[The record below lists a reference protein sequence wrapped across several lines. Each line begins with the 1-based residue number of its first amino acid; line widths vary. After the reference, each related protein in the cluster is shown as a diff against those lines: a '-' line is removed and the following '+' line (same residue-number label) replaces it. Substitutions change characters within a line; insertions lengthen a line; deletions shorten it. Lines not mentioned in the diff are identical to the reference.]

1 MLVNN
6 SGLSQQQSHMLRVLN
21 RLRDQS
27 HHLRLEQTAKLD
39 ELSER
44 LKAVLKRI
52 QSIPFE
58 EFDGQRGELPGVKKG
73 TAARIHV
80 ANTLYPKDLRTLEG
94 ILSDLNLTEKDL
106 TVAAREQVLLESLNF
121 ASRPYRH
128 ENIPVAHASTFEWI
142 FPDHGSHMVQNNQES
157 LEERSRF
164 VTWLKSGSGTFWVF
178 GKAGAGKSTLMKFI
192 ASHHKTRIA
201 LKEWAGPKKVVMA
214 THYFWS
220 TGTAMQKSLRGLLQ
234 ELLFNILCCCP
245 ELAPDIF
252 PDRWRRTKPTA
263 SLSDQYWSADELH
276 EGLRLLARHHS
287 MPVKCCFFID
297 GLDEFDGDHYNLCQL
312 LKELSSSANL
322 KCCVSS
328 RPWNVF
334 EDAFA
339 SDLSTKLCIH
349 DLTIQDIWNYT
360 ESSLQG
366 FPRWKETCIS
376 DKRSIE
382 FISDITQRAQG
393 VFLWVFLVTRSLR
406 DGLVNGDTIHDLQRR
421 LKALPTDLEL
431 FFKHMLDLVDP
442 FYHQYMSRTFQMT
455 INAKEPFQLLTY
467 YARESEDQDDNY
479 VLEWPL
485 DPDLA
490 LANPPSRLLEPCRR
504 RINARCGGLLG
515 FKKDRVEFLHRT
527 VHDFLLTRPMQDYL
541 EQKAGPGYK
550 VNLSTVKSFAFQF
563 RCFLPAASTLEN
575 ITKMKDL
582 WNKCLRYA
590 NEALDED
597 EESGMNILD
606 TAPDICQDYAVT
618 DSLSLRNAIDEA
630 YQDSV
635 VAANHFLRNTGQG
648 RHQENTTA
656 IAAPSQNPIGPR
668 LRHTFLASGV
678 DRYVTT
684 KLGRNPYYFHGN
696 KGSPLFMAID
706 MSLSGKQGPNNLIP
720 ALLDQGLDPNEK
732 NQSGVTPW
740 HFLLA
745 KYLNGSKECRLNCG
759 NEGPRNSIFS
769 MFLRSGAHKTC
780 RQTHDNDS
788 LFPVTHFIL
797 DALNNWDGN
806 IKNIINIFD
815 DFFAGSHEQSKLQL
829 DEVLSKLMLFFH
841 TRPGWRNSESV
852 RMTSL
857 VEKIMSKGNELE
869 TDMEFMVPSITKY
882 FAEFRSASLVAM
894 IRHNKNQLSK
904 SSPACAPAK
913 RSRDSQSEDSSQDKK
928 RKKLEGSS
936 HCKEIQ
942 VEGKQSVVVERL

>member
-1 MLVNN
+1 
-6 SGLSQQQSHMLRVLN
+6 MLRVLN
-21 RLRDQS
+21 RLQDQS

-52 QSIPFE
+52 QSIPSE
-58 EFDGQRGELPGVKKG
+58 EIDGQDGELPGVKKG
-73 TAARIHV
+73 TAARGRTSQQHA

-106 TVAAREQVLLESLNF
+106 AVAAREQVLLESLNF
-121 ASRPYRH
+121 VSRPYRH

-142 FPDHGSHMVQNNQES
+142 FPGHGSHIVKNDQES
-157 LEERSRF
+157 LEEHSRF

-220 TGTAMQKSLRGLLQ
+220 TGTAMQKSLKGLLQ
-234 ELLFNILCCCP
+234 ELLYDILCCCP

-252 PDRWRRTKPTA
+252 PDRWRRTKSTA
-263 SLSDQYWSADELH
+263 SPSDKHWSADELH

-287 MPVKCCFFID
+287 MPVKCCFLID
-297 GLDEFDGDHYNLCQL
+297 GLDEFDGDHYKLCQL
-312 LKELSSSANL
+312 LKELSLSANL

-339 SDLSTKLCIH
+339 SDLSTKLCVH

-360 ESSLQG
+360 ESRLKG

-376 DKRSIE
+376 DERSTE
-382 FISDITQRAQG
+382 FISDITERAQG

-421 LKALPTDLEL
+421 LKALPTDLEP

-455 INAKEPFQLLTY
+455 INAKEPLHLLTY
-467 YARESEDQDDNY
+467 YARESEDQNDNY

-490 LANPPSRLLEPCRR
+490 LANLPPGLLEPCRR

-541 EQKAGPGYK
+541 EQKASPGYK
-550 VNLSTVKSFAFQF
+550 VNLSTVKAFAFQF
-563 RCFLPAASTLEN
+563 RCFLSAASTLEN
-575 ITKMKDL
+575 IAKMKNL
-582 WNKCLRYA
+582 WNECLRYA

-606 TAPDICQDYAVT
+606 TVPDVYQDYAVT
-618 DSLSLRNAIDEA
+618 NNLSLRDTIDEA

-635 VAANHFLRNTGQG
+635 VAANHFLRNTVQG
-648 RHQENTTA
+648 GHQENTTA
-656 IAAPSQNPIGPR
+656 IAAPSRNPIGPR
-668 LRHTFLASGV
+668 LRYTFFASGV
-678 DRYVTT
+678 DRYIKT
-684 KLGRNPYYFHGN
+684 KLGRNPYYFHSD

-706 MSLSGKQGPNNLIP
+706 TSPSFKQCPISLIP
-720 ALLDQGLDPNEK
+720 RLLDLGLDPNEK

-740 HFLLA
+740 HRLFA
-745 KYLNGSKECRLNCG
+745 KYLDGSDEFRQSCVNGGR
-759 NEGPRNSIFS
+759 RNSIFS
-769 MFLRSGAHKTC
+769 KFLRSGAHKTC
-780 RQTHDNDS
+780 RLSHKGSGS
-788 LFPVTHFIL
+788 LFPVTHFIR
-797 DALNNWDGN
+797 DAFIVGGGTM
-806 IKNIINIFD
+806 KNIINILD
-815 DFFAGSHEQSKLQL
+815 DFFAGSQEQSKLQL
-829 DEVLSKLMLFFH
+829 DEVLYKIMLRIP
-841 TRPGWRNSESV
+841 TSRRRCECGQIESV
-852 RMTSL
+852 RMTRL
-857 VEKIMSKGNELE
+857 VEKIISEGNKLE
-869 TDMEFMVPSITKY
+869 IDMEFIVPSIKEY
-882 FAEFRSASLVAM
+882 FGKLSSASLVAM
-894 IRHNKNQLSK
+894 IRNNKKQVSK

-913 RSRDSQSEDSSQDKK
+913 RSRDNQSEESSQDKK
-928 RKKLEGSS
+928 RIKPEGSS
-936 HCKEIQ
+936 YYREIQ
-942 VEGKQSVVVERL
+942 VEGKQSVVIEIL